1 MTDQELRD
9 LAASNISGLKEL
21 RESQNQTDKQIQELR
36 KAQDI
41 TSEQIQELRKA
52 QRQTDE
58 QMRQTDEQ
66 MKRTD
71 EQMKKTDERLDRVGK
86 QLGSIGNNQGDVAE
100 EYFQNSLKKRLKI
113 GKLKFDYMISN
124 YRIVGKNIKDEYDI
138 LLVAE
143 KRVAMI
149 EVKYKAHENDVKK
162 LAKKIEN
169 LKKLPQ
175 YKGYKIYAGVAGF
188 YISDETIKFALKN
201 GYFVL
206 QRKGKVIE
214 NFTKELKVA

>member
-1 MTDQELRD
+1 MTDQELKD
-9 LAASNISGLKEL
+9 LVASNIVGLKKL
-21 RESQNQTDKQIQELR
+21 RESQDRTD
-36 KAQDI
+36 
-41 TSEQIQELRKA
+41 EQIQELRES

-58 QMRQTDEQ
+58 QMKKTDEQ
-66 MKRTD
+66 MKKTD